1 MAFESTRAEIAML
14 LGALQTA
21 PEDKHELY
29 LQIMQKLNELKAYG
43 MPLPADLV
51 ELEHRLEREFDAE
64 QSEAQA
70 ERRKQRTRRRGEA

>member
-1 MAFESTRAEIAML
+1 MAFENTRAEIAML

-64 QSEAQA
+64 RSEARA
-70 ERRKQRTRRRGEA
+70 ERRKQRTRGGA